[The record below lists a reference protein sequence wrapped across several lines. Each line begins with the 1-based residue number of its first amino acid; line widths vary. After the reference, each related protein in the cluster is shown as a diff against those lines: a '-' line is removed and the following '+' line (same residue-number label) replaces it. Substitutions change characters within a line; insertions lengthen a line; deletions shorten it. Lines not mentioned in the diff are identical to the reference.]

1 MDPCSTV
8 GSHPGFAGSAWEASC
23 RSDSAGCTVASS
35 DHTILLGEYMIAQG
49 VTQWPTAICSLGRHE
64 QHRRQTR
71 WTLDGRTNALGMRV
85 WRDCQAVSGWGL
97 AFSDSPASFARV
109 PRSSGPTVPE
119 PELQGTRS
127 TIAFGIKWSR
137 EVRRP
142 ILIAAYRHPFSY
154 LAKQALSTSPRSR
167 NPWLNG
173 PFW

>member
-1 MDPCSTV
+1 
-8 GSHPGFAGSAWEASC
+8 
-23 RSDSAGCTVASS
+23 VASP
-35 DHTILLGEYMIAQG
+35 DHTILLGEYMIDQG

-64 QHRRQTR
+64 QHRRQAR
-71 WTLDGRTNALGMRV
+71 WTLDGRQTHSECA
-85 WRDCQAVSGWGL
+85 SGVIAKRCMLRWGL

-109 PRSSGPTVPE
+109 PLSSGPTIPE

-142 ILIAAYRHPFSY
+142 ILIAAYRHLFSY
-154 LAKQALSTSPRSR
+154 LAKHALSTSPRSR